1 MRRFEILASG
11 GRPLRRCDFHD
22 GSSIGVL
29 VYFSPCAFPILP
41 GYISYYVGLGQRE
54 DELIEAGKL
63 ESRMPAHWILG
74 GLAALG
80 QLTFFALIGIIIL
93 GLGSFINL
101 SGVLHYF
108 ALAVAILLIVLEHS
122 C

>member
-1 MRRFEILASG
+1 MDIR
-11 GRPLRRCDFHD
+11 
-22 GSSIGVL
+22 
-29 VYFSPCAFPILP
+29 
-41 GYISYYVGLGQRE
+41 
-54 DELIEAGKL
+54 
-63 ESRMPAHWILG
+63 

-108 ALAVAILLIVLEHS
+108 ALAVAILLIVLGAFMLTGGTAHLLGFVQNLVDKYSTTRWMTALLLSET
-122 C
+122 CTYGV